1 MEYRATSYTRGF
13 IWIMDIMAG
22 WAMFGV
28 LIVSNTMM
36 YVLIDGYFKGDL
48 PGVRDEK

>member
-48 PGVRDEK
+48 PGVSLDD

>member
-36 YVLIDGYFKGDL
+36 YVLIDGFFKGDID
-48 PGVRDEK
+48 GVKYEK